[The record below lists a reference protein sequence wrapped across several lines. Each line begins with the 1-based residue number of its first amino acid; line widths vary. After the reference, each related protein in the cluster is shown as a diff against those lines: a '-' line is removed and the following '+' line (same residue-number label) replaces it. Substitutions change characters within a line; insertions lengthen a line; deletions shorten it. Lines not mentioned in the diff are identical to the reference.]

1 MDAKRLVKD
10 GRVPEAIVK
19 LERAFRLFPNPGLLV
34 TIAYRYLD
42 LGEPEEAAAAMSR
55 IQDPDAQTRRLMKT
69 LREEIEKQ
77 LAQPVRA
84 EIKANAPGA
93 TVSIDGRAARPL
105 PTELELPRGNHRFVF
120 RAPNRAEK
128 TLQREFRGSALVTVS
143 ARLEMPLGTWRVKLE
158 SDDDLGDVRIV
169 FAGKTIPLMPHEQ
182 KNSVS
187 DARNVIPGTY
197 TINCLRGIDEFAT
210 TQVVILSSAEFV
222 AICEFPSRGL
232 TDLGKA
238 VAWGGAGT
246 ALLGLVTGIGLFMSY
261 ESDLEQYSDPPGR
274 YEIDSNKQE
283 FGGLFIGTA
292 VAAGVVSVLVFTG
305 VIDL

>member
-1 MDAKRLVKD
+1 LDAKRLVKE
-10 GRVPEAIVK
+10 GRVPEAIIK
-19 LERAFRLFPNPGLLV
+19 LERAYRLFPNPGLLV

-55 IQDPDAQTRRLMKT
+55 IQDPDAQTRRLIKT
-69 LREEIEKQ
+69 LREEVEKQ

-105 PTELELPRGNHRFVF
+105 PTDLELPRGKHRFVF

-143 ARLEMPLGTWRVKLE
+143 ARLEMPLGTWRVKIK
-158 SDDDLGDVRIV
+158 SDDLADVRIV
-169 FAGKTIPLMPHEQ
+169 FAGKTVHLMPHEQ
-182 KNSVS
+182 KKSVS
-187 DARNVIPGTY
+187 DARNVIPGKY
-197 TINCLRGIDEFAT
+197 TVNCLRGVDEFAT
-210 TQVVILSSAEFV
+210 TQVMVLSSAEAV
-222 AICEFPSRGL
+222 AVCEFPSTGL
-232 TDLGKA
+232 TRLGKG
-238 VAWGGAGT
+238 VAWGGAGV
-246 ALLGLVTGIGLFMSY
+246 AVLGLTTGIALFMSY
-261 ESDLEQYSDPPGR
+261 ESDLEKYSDPPGR

-283 FGGLFIGTA
+283 FGGLLIATA
-292 VAAGVVSVLVFTG
+292 VAAGVVSILVFTG